1 MLQTNVKLQAA
12 EDDNILCDSNFHEC
26 ERTLGASLKGF
37 KLAQDMLPMMM
48 EQFARMKIGTNPYFQ
63 PLPVSRPS
71 TPSIAITSINVDAC
85 LVCNE
90 LFYFND
96 ICVAS
101 CGHTSLLE
109 FQVFQTKISSQKKP

>member
-1 MLQTNVKLQAA
+1 MLQTKVKLQVV

-26 ERTLGASLKGF
+26 ERTLGASLKGL

-48 EQFARMKIGTNPYFQ
+48 EQLARMKIRTNPYFQ
-63 PLPVSRPS
+63 PLAVSRSS
-71 TPSIAITSINVDAC
+71 TPSTTITSINVNTC

-109 FQVFQTKISSQKKP
+109 L